1 MKLVTLLCS
10 SCALVY
16 LKGYHNNVF
25 TSQSHTN
32 YALTARA
39 TWALHNAWHMIANQQ
54 MFHWE
59 RKTQLLDITQRQ
71 WPFNNK
77 AINCLLNT
85 YSRKALVWYHRESR
99 KNKTIFAL
107 NSLP

>member
-10 SCALVY
+10 SSA

-25 TSQSHTN
+25 TSLSHTD

-39 TWALHNAWHMIANQQ
+39 TWVLHNAWYMIANQQ

-59 RKTQLLDITQRQ
+59 Q
-71 WPFNNK
+71 
-77 AINCLLNT
+77 
-85 YSRKALVWYHRESR
+85 
-99 KNKTIFAL
+99 
-107 NSLP
+107 